1 MLVMLFGALVPFS
14 MTWTVIGGAEWRLTL
29 FAYAFYLIAAFW
41 ILERAVRF
49 ARVRLLN
56 RNPEPQRQ
64 SRRPVLTGHI
74 AVMLAIVVAALA
86 WWVALPYAVVR
97 ETLASGE
104 PVMIAAG
111 PRDRW
116 FFADGWSHLVV
127 AGNVT
132 SRFAVDSTSSVRL
145 VLPELRSYELTLRLD
160 PVDPADTPGQTV
172 HVSLNGRPFQ
182 NFTLRWDPARVGLYQ
197 ATIPAGLI
205 IPGTQHLGLRSEA
218 PFKLW
223 YLRIVPQ

>member
-41 ILERAVRF
+41 IVGRTVRF

-56 RNPEPQRQ
+56 RNPEPRSQ

-74 AVMLAIVVAALA
+74 AVMLAIVVGALA
-86 WWVALPYAVVR
+86 WWIAVPYAVIR

-132 SRFAVDSTSSVRL
+132 SRFSAKSTSTVRM
-145 VLPELRSYELTLRLD
+145 VLPESRTYGLTLRLD
-160 PVDPADTPGQTV
+160 PVDPSRAPGQAV
-172 HVSLNGRPFQ
+172 HLSLNDHPLEEFSLG
-182 NFTLRWDPARVGLYQ
+182 WDPARVGLYQ
-197 ATIPAGLI
+197 ATIPAGLFT
-205 IPGTQHLGLRSEA
+205 PGTQRLGLRSDA
-218 PFKLW
+218 SFKLW
-223 YLRIVPQ
+223 YVRIVPQ